1 MLADAVLVHEGRFAL
16 PQLAAVGHALR
27 CDALVRSG
35 QPLLAVEEGRRAVA
49 LAGDDPRAWISLGD
63 ALAAAG
69 NAAEAVRA
77 LARAKRAMA
86 ANPDT
91 YAFVE
96 ARMDALAQRLD
107 VDR

>member
-1 MLADAVLVHEGRFAL
+1 MRW
-16 PQLAAVGHALR
+16 
-27 CDALVRSG
+27 
-35 QPLLAVEEGRRAVA
+35 RRPAMP
-49 LAGDDPRAWISLGD
+49 PR
-63 ALAAAG
+63 
-69 NAAEAVRA
+69 RA